1 MRDRGQN
8 VGQLALDHRPLGRRR
23 PVDRRLDLANVL
35 RKLGDQRVE
44 RCFVLG
50 HVDGSVRLNLT
61 ATGKDGA
68 GPLERLGHVF
78 EIRTGRL
85 RREPAID
92 QSVVPDGFQC
102 GRQVST
108 GSLALDWGTTF
119 VAGLVDFI
127 DLGAVGRD
135 AAIQT
140 TRRLKADPMNPG
152 RLDHRLA
159 KGVVVEVM
167 ILPEKEHFAILAAA
181 VQNDMR
187 MWMRAILVYC
197 SNIVEL
203 RPLTLKELL
212 ADRLGDIAHLFTP
225 GPNRECHQQ
234 MRRMAKLGA
243 VALVPLVLE
252 PPRHSVDLGF
262 RELLLPVMGAAAVED
277 MGRLRREICELRP

>member
-68 GPLERLGHVF
+68 GPLERFGHVF

-127 DLGAVGRD
+127 NLGAVGRD

-140 TRRLKADPMNPG
+140 ARRLKADPMNLG

-203 RPLTLKELL
+203 RALTLK
-212 ADRLGDIAHLFTP
+212 
-225 GPNRECHQQ
+225 
-234 MRRMAKLGA
+234 
-243 VALVPLVLE
+243 
-252 PPRHSVDLGF
+252 
-262 RELLLPVMGAAAVED
+262 
-277 MGRLRREICELRP
+277 